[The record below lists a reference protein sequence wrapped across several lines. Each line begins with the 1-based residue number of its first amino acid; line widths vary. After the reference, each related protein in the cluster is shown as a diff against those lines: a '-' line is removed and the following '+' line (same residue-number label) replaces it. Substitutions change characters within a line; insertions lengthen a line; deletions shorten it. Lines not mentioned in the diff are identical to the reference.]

1 MKIRYQKVSGWLIT
15 ACLSVL
21 GFSSCEILDIDR
33 PVEYGT
39 PNANYSVKG
48 RVTDNSNMPIPG
60 IQVTIGKSGLPQDSY
75 FDFKILT
82 TDANG
87 QFVKSYLREF
97 PRDISFSLT
106 FEDVDGPANGEFSTK
121 QQTVEIKTTELK
133 DGGSSWYMGSAT
145 KEITVKLDNK

>member
-15 ACLSVL
+15 AFLSAL
-21 GFSSCEILDIDR
+21 GFSSCELLDIER
-33 PVEYGT
+33 PLEYGT
-39 PNANYSVKG
+39 PNATYSVKG
-48 RVTDNSNMPIPG
+48 RVTDNSNIPIPG

-75 FDFKILT
+75 YDFKTLT

-87 QFVKSYLREF
+87 QFVKSYIGES

-106 FEDVDGPANGEFSTK
+106 FEDVDGTVNGEFSTK

-133 DGGSSWYMGSAT
+133 DGTSSWYKGSAT